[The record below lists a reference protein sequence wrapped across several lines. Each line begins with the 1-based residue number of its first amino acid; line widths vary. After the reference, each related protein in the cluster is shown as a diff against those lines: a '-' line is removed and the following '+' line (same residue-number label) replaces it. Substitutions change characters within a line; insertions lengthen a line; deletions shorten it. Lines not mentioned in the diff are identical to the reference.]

1 MTSKRTAY
9 ALVFFTSASVL
20 VLEILAGRL
29 MAPYVGVSL
38 ETFTGIIGTI
48 LAGIA
53 VGSAV
58 GGRLADARPPA
69 ELIGPTLILG
79 GVLSALSVPLVAAL
93 GPSMSN
99 DPASIVVLAGL
110 SFLAPTTVL
119 SAISPMVAKARL
131 ADLGDTGKVI
141 GSLSAAGTFGALAGT
156 FVTGFV
162 LVAALPSRPT
172 ILFVATAL
180 VLAGVAFSV
189 ASLRGARRPRRAT
202 AGSAAISLGLVAL
215 SGLSP
220 EYCDVESAYSCIR
233 VVPDPDRSTGL
244 NLYLADLRNS
254 YVDLDDPTYLDFRY
268 FRLAAD
274 VAAALPEG
282 PVDAFHVG
290 GAGFT
295 FPRYLEAT
303 RPGSDQLVFEIDEAL
318 IDVARDRLG
327 LVTGPSLR
335 VRIGDARTGLGDLED
350 DAFDL
355 VVGDVFAGL
364 SVPWHLTTVEV
375 LAELDRTLRPDGIFL
390 ANVIDGGERR
400 FLRAELATM
409 QTTFDHVAVI
419 VPPGGDT
426 TGLSNQTEVSNYV
439 VIGSDAPLPFFD
451 VDPADGRFLAEA
463 LTDEFIGDAR
473 VLTDDFAP
481 ADQLLQSS

>member
-1 MTSKRTAY
+1 
-9 ALVFFTSASVL
+9 
-20 VLEILAGRL
+20 
-29 MAPYVGVSL
+29 
-38 ETFTGIIGTI
+38 
-48 LAGIA
+48 
-53 VGSAV
+53 
-58 GGRLADARPPA
+58 
-69 ELIGPTLILG
+69 G
-79 GVLSALSVPLVAAL
+79 GVLSALSVPLVTAL
-93 GPSMSN
+93 GPSMTN
-99 DPASIVVLAGL
+99 DPASIVVLAAL

-131 ADLGDTGKVI
+131 ADLGETGKVI

-172 ILFVATAL
+172 VLVVAAAL
-180 VLAGVAFSV
+180 VLAGVAFWV
-189 ASLRGARRPRRAT
+189 ATLRASRAPRRAA
-202 AGSAAISLGLVAL
+202 AGTTVISLGLVAL

-220 EYCDVESAYSCIR
+220 AYCDVESAYSCIR
-233 VVPDPDRSTGL
+233 IVPDPDRASGL
-244 NLYLADLRNS
+244 SLYLADLRNS
-254 YVDLDDPTYLDFRY
+254 YVDLGDPTYLDFRY

-282 PVDAFHVG
+282 PIDAFHVG

-318 IDVARDRLG
+318 VDVARDRLG
-327 LVTGPSLR
+327 LVTGPTLR
-335 VRIGDARTGLGDLED
+335 VRIGDARTGLDELAD

-355 VVGDVFAGL
+355 VVGDVFAGF
-364 SVPWHLTTVEV
+364 SAPWHLTTAEV
-375 LAELDRTLRPDGIFL
+375 LAEFDRALRPSGIFM
-390 ANVIDGGERR
+390 ANVIDGGQHR

-409 QTTFDHVAVI
+409 QTAFDHVAVI
-419 VPPGGDT
+419 VPPGGAT
-426 TGLSNQTEVSNYV
+426 TQLSNYV
-439 VIGSDAPLPFFD
+439 VVGSDAPLPAFD
-451 VDPADGRFLAEA
+451 VDPADGLFLSET
-463 LTDEFIGDAR
+463 LTDEFIADAR